1 MEEILGGG
9 PGMKETIVKI
19 VGVAARVSEE
29 VQRDLRNMILR
40 DLAVREFTCPKC
52 GATPTF
58 NCKAAYS
65 FLGLVRIKTPHDA
78 RLTAALLVYGDSFT
92 DMAMSATTPPQTRTV
107 RGEP

>member
-29 VQRDLRNMILR
+29 VERKLRNMILR

-52 GATPTF
+52 GAKP
-58 NCKAAYS
+58 NLGCKVR
-65 FLGLVRIKTPHDA
+65 FTCGLIAINEPHDA